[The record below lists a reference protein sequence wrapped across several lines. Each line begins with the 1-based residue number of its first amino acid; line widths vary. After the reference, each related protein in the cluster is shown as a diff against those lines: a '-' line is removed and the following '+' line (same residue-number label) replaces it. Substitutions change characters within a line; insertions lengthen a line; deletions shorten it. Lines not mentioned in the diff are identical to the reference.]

1 MASPAPDA
9 EAPPLLSDAVESPE
23 ALARSTLPKRIQRAA
38 WENEA
43 QPILSWLDEGGGA
56 VDATLEDAAL
66 GPVTLLIIASGCG
79 HGDLVKALLE
89 RRATVDFQ
97 TARGDTALMAAAYKN
112 RPAIVRQLLRAG
124 AQPGLRDREDRS
136 APYLALSEGH
146 EECVMAF
153 TELAR
158 KQAAEKLAAK
168 RAAQR
173 KLKIQG
179 ESAGVVDGSGK
190 AGDSTAAQ
198 GTASGPASAPST
210 SATLVEALGDQI
222 EGAKDAVANMIEDA
236 TNSLELATGL
246 DLDGDGDIG
255 LKGHKGTTQRRRE
268 RHTADG
274 VAGLRPDGNTVA
286 RRRERNTVD

>member
-1 MASPAPDA
+1 
-9 EAPPLLSDAVESPE
+9 
-23 ALARSTLPKRIQRAA
+23 
-38 WENEA
+38 
-43 QPILSWLDEGGGA
+43 
-56 VDATLEDAAL
+56 
-66 GPVTLLIIASGCG
+66 
-79 HGDLVKALLE
+79 
-89 RRATVDFQ
+89 
-97 TARGDTALMAAAYKN
+97 
-112 RPAIVRQLLRAG
+112 
-124 AQPGLRDREDRS
+124 
-136 APYLALSEGH
+136 
-146 EECVMAF
+146 MAF

-173 KLKIQG
+173 KLKMKG
-179 ESAGVVDGSGK
+179 ESAGVVDDSGK

-198 GTASGPASAPST
+198 GAASGPASAPGT
-210 SATLVEALGDQI
+210 SATLIEALGDQI
-222 EGAKDAVANMIEDA
+222 EGAKDAVANMMEDA

-255 LKGHKGTTQRRRE
+255 LKGHKDTTQRRQA